1 MPRKKQTDAEQPELI
16 AEEAAEYIVSPDEEA
31 LREEYRGRLAEM
43 LKDPEFR
50 KIEGFPIG
58 EDEAI
63 LALSDPP
70 YYTACPNPFLN
81 EIVEKWR
88 SERAAL
94 RDELGLPN
102 DEPAGSK
109 YIVRENMPTKN
120 YHREPFAADVSEGK
134 TDPIYNAHSYHTKV
148 PHKAI
153 MRYILHYT
161 DPSDVVLDGFCGT
174 GMTGIAAQLC
184 GDKKTVES
192 LGYKVKDGIIHDE
205 NNKPI
210 SQLGD
215 RKATLVDLSPAASFI
230 AYNYNV
236 HADAQKFEREAKR
249 ILKEVEQECSWMYET
264 IHTDNKSKGRINY
277 TIWSDVFL
285 CPECGGEMVFWDV
298 ALDRQ
303 KGEVRDS
310 WNCPHCATLLSKSS
324 SKDSGTQKV
333 ENSWETIFDRSIGKL
348 TKRLKQAPVLMNY
361 SHGGKRFEK
370 RPDEHDLSLIK
381 QVEEGDIP
389 YTFPNALMMFKGD
402 DWGDTWRSGV
412 HAGISHVNQ
421 FFTYR
426 NLWVLTAYWNKVSK
440 VSDTQLR
447 MSLQF
452 SATAAMRY
460 LSRLSKFGITYY
472 FSKGGGVINAG
483 LSGTLYIP
491 SFSAENNVLNTLSIR
506 LPKLAQ
512 AFKSINQKNKTTL
525 CTTNSS
531 SKINCPDATFDY
543 IFTDPPFGGN
553 LMYSEL
559 NFLWEA
565 WLNVFT
571 NTQSE
576 SIINNSQ
583 HKNLYIYQNLM
594 QESFREF
601 FRVLKSGR
609 WMTVEFHNSQNSVW
623 NAIQE
628 AMMSAGFIVA
638 DVRTLDK
645 KQGSFKQ
652 VNNVA
657 AVKQDLV
664 ISAYKPT
671 AEFEQRFSAEAGS
684 EIGAW
689 DFIRQ
694 HLEQLPL
701 PSVNEGVLETLQE
714 RFPYLLYDRMLAF
727 HIQRGLT
734 VPLSSPEFY
743 QGLSQRFLEREG
755 MVFTAAQAAAYDK
768 LRLQAERVEQLALFV
783 TDESSARQ
791 WLRQELEHEPKTYG
805 DLQPKFVQQLH
816 QSKYEDLPELK
827 VILEQAFLQDEK
839 GHWYVPD
846 PERAAD
852 LEKLR
857 QNALLREFNEYRKG
871 KGKLKVFR
879 SEAVRAGFSNA
890 WREREY
896 DVIVEIAERM
906 PESVLQEDQQLLM
919 YYHNAGL
926 RQSSEPRQE
935 NLL

>member
-1 MPRKKQTDAEQPELI
+1 MPRKKQTNAEQPELI
-16 AEEAAEYIVSPDEEA
+16 AEEVAEYIVSPDEEA
-31 LREEYRGRLAEM
+31 LREEYRRRLAEM

-109 YIVRENMPTKN
+109 YAIRENVPTKN
-120 YHREPFAADVSEGK
+120 YHREPFATDVSEGK
-134 TDPIYNAHSYHTKV
+134 NDPIYNAHSYHTKV

-161 DPSDVVLDGFCGT
+161 DPGDIVLDGFCGT
-174 GMTGIAAQLC
+174 GMTGVAAQLC
-184 GDKKTVES
+184 GDKKTIES
-192 LGYKVKDGIIHDE
+192 LGYSVKDGITYDE
-205 NNKPI
+205 NKKPVSRFGTRRAI
-210 SQLGD
+210 LN
-215 RKATLVDLSPAASFI
+215 DLSPVATFI
-230 AYNYNV
+230 AYNYNTPV
-236 HADAQKFEREAKR
+236 NARLFEREAKR
-249 ILKEVEQECSWMYET
+249 ILKEVETECGWMYET
-264 IHTDNKSKGRINY
+264 IHSDKKTKGYIKY

-285 CPECGGEMVFWDV
+285 CPTCGKEMVFWDV
-298 ALDRQ
+298 AVNSENQ
-303 KGEVRDS
+303 EVKED
-310 WNCPHCATLLSKSS
+310 WKCPHCSTMLAKNPSKSS
-324 SKDSGTQKV
+324 GLQKA
-333 ENSWETIFDRSIGKL
+333 ERAWETTFDRAIGSTIRRTKL
-348 TKRLKQAPVLMNY
+348 APVLINY
-361 SHGGKRFEK
+361 SVGNKRFEK
-370 RPDEHDLSLIK
+370 KPDKRDLELLQKIDDI
-381 QVEEGDIP
+381 EIP
-389 YTFPNALMMFKGD
+389 YFFPRDRMRDGGESRRNDATGVTHVHHFYTKRDLYVISSFIDKARKSPSAIYQSLMLVITSLLMY
-402 DWGDTWRSGV
+402 S
-412 HAGISHVNQ
+412 SH
-421 FFTYR
+421 
-426 NLWVLTAYWNKVSK
+426 
-440 VSDTQLR
+440 
-447 MSLQF
+447 
-452 SATAAMRY
+452 
-460 LSRLSKFGITYY
+460 LSRWRLENKSGP
-472 FSKGGGVINAG
+472 
-483 LSGTLYIP
+483 LSGTLYISSTTMP
-491 SFSAENNVLNTLSIR
+491 LDAMTILPGRIKRIVQAKKTLVGLGENSIM
-506 LPKLAQ
+506 
-512 AFKSINQKNKTTL
+512 ST
-525 CTTNSS
+525 SS
-531 SKINCPDATFDY
+531 SVKLQELPDKSVDY
-543 IFTDPPFGGN
+543 VFIDPPFGGN

-559 NFLWEA
+559 SFLWEA
-565 WLNVFT
+565 WLQTIT
-571 NTQSE
+571 NNGTEAVVSE
-576 SIINNSQ
+576 N
-583 HKNLYIYQNLM
+583 HGKRIYEYQELM
-594 QESFREF
+594 ENCFREF
-601 FRVLKSGR
+601 YRALKPGR
-609 WMTVEFHNSQNSVW
+609 WMTIEFHNSQNAVW
-623 NAIQE
+623 NSIQE
-628 AMMSAGFIVA
+628 AILRAGLMVA
-638 DVRTLDK
+638 DVRVLDK
-645 KQGSFKQ
+645 QQGTFKQ
-652 VNNVA
+652 VTTSS

-671 AEFEQRFSAEAGS
+671 DEFEKLFSAEAGS
-684 EIGAW
+684 EQGAW

-694 HLEQLPL
+694 HLDQLPL
-701 PSVNEGVLETLQE
+701 PNMKDGVLETLQE
-714 RFPYLLYDRMLAF
+714 RFPYLLYDRMVAF

-755 MVFTAAQAAAYDK
+755 MVFSAAQAAAYDK

-791 WLRQELEHEPKTYG
+791 WLRQELEREPKTYG

-839 GHWYVPD
+839 GRWYVPD

-857 QNALLREFNEYRKG
+857 QNALLREFNEYRKS
-871 KGKLKVFR
+871 KGRLRVFR

-896 DVIVEIAERM
+896 DVIVEVAERM

-926 RQSSEPRQE
+926 RQSNQPKQD

>member
-1 MPRKKQTDAEQPELI
+1 
-16 AEEAAEYIVSPDEEA
+16 
-31 LREEYRGRLAEM
+31 M

-94 RDELGLPN
+94 RDELGLPS

-134 TDPIYNAHSYHTKV
+134 NDPIYNAHSYHTKV

-161 DPSDVVLDGFCGT
+161 GPGDVVMDGFCGT
-174 GMTGIAAQLC
+174 GMMGIAAQLC

-192 LGYKVKDGIIHDE
+192 LGYIVKDGIVYDQ
-205 NNKPI
+205 NSKPI
-210 SQLGD
+210 SRIGT
-215 RKATLVDLSPAASFI
+215 RKATLIDLSPAATFI
-230 AYNYNV
+230 AYNYNAPV
-236 HADAQKFEREAKR
+236 ESRAFEREAKH
-249 ILKEVEQECSWMYET
+249 IIKKTTDEHGWMYET
-264 IHTDNKSKGRINY
+264 NHEDQKTIGKINF
-277 TIWSDVFL
+277 TIWSDVFI
-285 CPECGGEMVFWDV
+285 CPTCGHEMVFWDV
-298 ALDRQ
+298 AVN
-303 KGEVRDS
+303 KETGEVLDV
-310 WNCPHCATLLSKSS
+310 WNCTGCSSLLSKRRG
-324 SKDSGTQKV
+324 KNIGAQIV
-333 ENSWETIFDRSIGKL
+333 ERAQETYFDRVIGKPA
-348 TKRLKQAPVLMNY
+348 KRAKQVPVLLNY
-361 SHGGKRFEK
+361 SVGNTRFERK
-370 RPDEHDLSLIK
+370 PDQNDIISIQKINELDCPYWCPVTRIDRDIDLWYERDYRTLGI
-381 QVEEGDIP
+381 
-389 YTFPNALMMFKGD
+389 YTIDAFYTK
-402 DWGDTWRSGV
+402 
-412 HAGISHVNQ
+412 
-421 FFTYR
+421 R
-426 NLWVLTAYWNKVSK
+426 NLWLLASLWGKCADIADRRLANFLRFTLTGMQVN
-440 VSDTQLR
+440 
-447 MSLQF
+447 
-452 SATAAMRY
+452 
-460 LSRLSKFGITYY
+460 LSRMNRWRANVSFPY
-472 FSKGGGVINAG
+472 NP
-483 LSGTLYIP
+483 LSGTLYVAGLQSEANVFTGIANKAKRLVKIVAP
-491 SFSAENNVLNTLSIR
+491 LKLSQNNTVITTRSLSSNTAILS
-506 LPKLAQ
+506 KN
-512 AFKSINQKNKTTL
+512 SI
-525 CTTNSS
+525 
-531 SKINCPDATFDY
+531 DY
-543 IFTDPPFGGN
+543 IFTDPPFGSN
-553 LMYSEL
+553 IIYSDL
-559 NFLWEA
+559 SMIWES
-565 WLNVFT
+565 WLNLST
-571 NTQSE
+571 NAAKEAVIHRRKKKDATTLDGYRNIMANGFVEMFQA
-576 SIINNSQ
+576 
-583 HKNLYIYQNLM
+583 
-594 QESFREF
+594 
-601 FRVLKSGR
+601 LKPGR

-628 AMMSAGFIVA
+628 AIMQAGFVVA

-645 KQGSFKQ
+645 QQGTFKQ
-652 VNNVA
+652 VTTST
-657 AVKQDLV
+657 AVKQDLI

-671 AEFEQRFSAEAGS
+671 DEFEKRFISEAGT
-684 EIGAW
+684 EQGAW
-689 DFIRQ
+689 DFMRQ

-701 PSVNEGVLETLQE
+701 PNIKDGALETLQE
-714 RFPYLLYDRMLAF
+714 RLPYLLYDRMVAF

-871 KGKLKVFR
+871 KGRLKVFR

-935 NLL
+935 KLL

>member
-31 LREEYRGRLAEM
+31 LREEYRRRLAEM

-58 EDEAI
+58 EDDAI

-94 RDELGLPN
+94 RDELGLPS

-109 YIVRENMPTKN
+109 YVVRENMPTKN

-134 TDPIYNAHSYHTKV
+134 NDPIYNAHSYHTKV

-161 DPSDVVLDGFCGT
+161 DPGDVVLDGFCGT
-174 GMTGIAAQLC
+174 GMTGVAAQLS

-192 LGYKVKDGIIHDE
+192 LGYTVKDGIIYDS
-205 NNKPI
+205 NKQPI
-210 SQLGD
+210 SRIGARRAVL
-215 RKATLVDLSPAASFI
+215 ADLSPAATYIS
-230 AYNYNV
+230 YNYNTPV
-236 HADAQKFEREAKR
+236 NVQNFERESERVLKSVISELGWMDETWHPNCDDEKR
-249 ILKEVEQECSWMYET
+249 I
-264 IHTDNKSKGRINY
+264 KGNINY
-277 TIWSDVFL
+277 IIYSDVYS
-285 CPECGGEMVFWDV
+285 CPSCGAELVFWDV
-298 ALDRQ
+298 AVNHQEGKVLDQ
-303 KGEVRDS
+303 FECVGCGE
-310 WNCPHCATLLSKSS
+310 LQSKSTIERVWVTYFD
-324 SKDSGTQKV
+324 KALGKV
-333 ENSWETIFDRSIGKL
+333 IKFA
-348 TKRLKQAPVLMNY
+348 KQVPVQINY
-361 SHGGKRFEK
+361 SVGTKTHKKSPDSFDLQLQQKIADVDFDKWYPTNELPDGYNTRQPIESHGAKHVHQFYPRN
-370 RPDEHDLSLIK
+370 SLIWLSMLYEK
-381 QVEEGDIP
+381 TYGNRVFWA
-389 YTFPNALMMFKGD
+389 TFSLLN
-402 DWGDTWRSGV
+402 T
-412 HAGISHVNQ
+412 
-421 FFTYR
+421 
-426 NLWVLTAYWNKVSK
+426 VSK
-440 VSDTQLR
+440 LY
-447 MSLQF
+447 
-452 SATAAMRY
+452 RY
-460 LSRLSKFGITYY
+460 VPKKPGY
-472 FSKGGGVINAG
+472 KGQGGG
-483 LSGTLYIP
+483 LLTGTLYIP
-491 SFSAENNVLNTLSIR
+491 ALIRALSVHSSFRRSLQRLALAIKQYKSYNAHDAIISA
-506 LPKLAQ
+506 
-512 AFKSINQKNKTTL
+512 
-525 CTTNSS
+525 NSS
-531 SKINCPDATFDY
+531 TKYQIPSESIDY
-543 IFTDPPFGGN
+543 IFVDPPFGGN
-553 LMYSEL
+553 LMYSEI
-559 NFLWEA
+559 NFIWES
-565 WLNVFT
+565 WLKVQT
-571 NTQSE
+571 NNRPEAIVNKVQGKN
-576 SIINNSQ
+576 IND
-583 HKNLYIYQNLM
+583 YQNLM
-594 QESFREF
+594 EDCFREF
-601 FRVLKSGR
+601 YRLLKSGR
-609 WMTVEFHNSQNSVW
+609 WITIEFHNSQNSIW
-623 NAIQE
+623 NSIQE
-628 AMMSAGFIVA
+628 ALLSAGFVVA

-645 KQGSFKQ
+645 IHQSFKQ
-652 VNNVA
+652 ITSA
-657 AVKQDLV
+657 SAVKQDLV

-671 AEFEQRFSAEAGS
+671 TIFEKKFISEGGS
-684 EIGAW
+684 IQGAW
-689 DFIRQ
+689 DFVKQ
-694 HLEQLPL
+694 HLEYLPL
-701 PSVNEGVLETLQE
+701 PSLLKGVIETLPE
-714 RFPYLLYDRMLAF
+714 RQPYLLYDRMVAF

-734 VPLSSPEFY
+734 VPLSAPEFY

-827 VILEQAFLQDEK
+827 VILEQAFLQDDK
-839 GHWYVPD
+839 GRWYVPD

-871 KGKLKVFR
+871 KGRLKVFR

>member
-1 MPRKKQTDAEQPELI
+1 MPRKKQTDIEQPELI

-31 LREEYRGRLAEM
+31 MRAEYRQRLAEA

-88 SERAAL
+88 QERAAL

-109 YIVRENMPTKN
+109 YAIRENMPTKN

-134 TDPIYNAHSYHTKV
+134 NDPIYNAHSYHTKV

-161 DPSDVVLDGFCGT
+161 DPGDIVLDGFCGT
-174 GMTGIAAQLC
+174 GMTGVAAQLC
-184 GDKKTVES
+184 SDKKTVES
-192 LGYKVKDGIIHDE
+192 LGYSIRDGMVYDE

-210 SQLGD
+210 SRIGT
-215 RKATLVDLSPAASFI
+215 RKAVLNDLSPAATFI
-230 AYNYNV
+230 AYNYNTPIDRR
-236 HADAQKFEREAKR
+236 AFERKAKK
-249 ILKEVEQECSWMYET
+249 ILKEVETECAWMYET
-264 IHTDNKSKGRINY
+264 LHIDGKTKCRINY
-277 TIWSDVFL
+277 VIWSDVFI
-285 CPECGGEMVFWDV
+285 CPNCNGEMVFWNTSID
-298 ALDRQ
+298 Q
-303 KGEVRDS
+303 KNGSVVDQ
-310 WNCPHCATLLSKSS
+310 WNCPHCAALLGKNPSK
-324 SKDSGTQKV
+324 KSGAQKS
-333 ENSWETIFDRSIGKL
+333 ERSWETIFDRSLGVTI
-348 TKRLKQAPVLMNY
+348 RRAKQLPVLINY
-361 SHGGKRFEK
+361 LFENKKFNKIPDSYDMELLQKIEDEDISFEFPITPLPNGFNTQQPKESHGATHVHHF
-370 RPDEHDLSLIK
+370 
-381 QVEEGDIP
+381 
-389 YTFPNALMMFKGD
+389 YT
-402 DWGDTWRSGV
+402 R
-412 HAGISHVNQ
+412 
-421 FFTYR
+421 R
-426 NLWVLTAYWNKVSK
+426 NLWTFSSIASK
-440 VSDTQLR
+440 VGNYKNAF
-447 MSLQF
+447 MW
-452 SATAAMRY
+452 
-460 LSRLSKFGITYY
+460 LSGAHRDITRLVGVDIKKY
-472 FSKGGGVINAG
+472 FLGGGG
-483 LSGTLYIP
+483 PFSGGVKGAIYIP
-491 SFSAENNVLNTLSIR
+491 SVLVEKPVYVSLSNRLETLSSKVDLWVR
-506 LPKLAQ
+506 
-512 AFKSINQKNKTTL
+512 NK
-525 CTTNSS
+525 SS
-531 SKINCPDATFDY
+531 SVETCSSSNLRLINNSVDY
-543 IFTDPPFGGN
+543 IFVDPPFGGN
-553 LMYSEL
+553 IMYSEL
-559 NFLWEA
+559 NFFWES
-565 WLNVFT
+565 WLHVLT
-571 NTQSE
+571 
-576 SIINNSQ
+576 NNSNEAIVNNFQ
-583 HKNLYIYQNLM
+583 HKGLPEYQGIMELCF
-594 QESFREF
+594 QEF

-609 WMTVEFHNSQNSVW
+609 WMTIEFHNSQNAVW
-623 NAIQE
+623 NSIQE
-628 AMMSAGFIVA
+628 AIMRAGFMVA

-645 KQGSFKQ
+645 KQGTFKQ
-652 VNNVA
+652 VTTSA

-671 AEFEQRFSAEAGS
+671 AEFETRFQAEAGS
-684 EIGAW
+684 EQGAW
-689 DFIRQ
+689 DFLRE
-694 HLEQLPL
+694 HLEQLPP
-701 PSVNEGVLETLQE
+701 PSIKDGAIQILQE
-714 RFPYLLYDRMLAF
+714 RLPYLLYDRMVAF

-734 VPLSSPEFY
+734 VPLSAPEFY

-791 WLRQELEHEPKTYG
+791 WLRQELEKNLQTYG

-839 GHWYVPD
+839 GRWYVPD

-871 KGKLKVFR
+871 KGRLKVFR
-879 SEAVRAGFSNA
+879 SEAIRAGFSNA
-890 WREREY
+890 WRERDY

-919 YYHNAGL
+919 YYHNASL
-926 RQSSEPRQE
+926 RQSSQPRQE

>member
-1 MPRKKQTDAEQPELI
+1 MPRKKQTDIEQPELI

-31 LREEYRGRLAEM
+31 MRAEYRQRLAEA

-63 LALSDPP
+63 LALSNPP

-88 SERAAL
+88 QERAAL

-109 YIVRENMPTKN
+109 YAIRENMPTKN

-134 TDPIYNAHSYHTKV
+134 NDPIYNAHSYHTKV

-161 DPSDVVLDGFCGT
+161 DPGDVVLDGFCGT
-174 GMTGIAAQLC
+174 GMTGVAAQLC
-184 GDKKTVES
+184 GDKKAVES
-192 LGYKVKDGIIHDE
+192 LGYIIKDGIVYDKS
-205 NNKPI
+205 NKPI
-210 SQLGD
+210 SRFGA
-215 RKATLVDLSPAASFI
+215 RKTILNDLSPAAAFI
-230 AYNYNV
+230 SYNYNTPIN
-236 HADAQKFEREAKR
+236 AKAFEREAKQL
-249 ILKEVEQECSWMYET
+249 LKEIEREFGWMYET
-264 IHTDNKSKGRINY
+264 IHKDGVTKGKINF

-285 CPECGGEMVFWDV
+285 CPNCGKEMIFWDV
-298 ALDRQ
+298 ALDAE
-303 KGEVRDS
+303 KGEILDS
-310 WNCPHCATLLSKSS
+310 WSCPHCATLLAKNP
-324 SKDSGTQKV
+324 SKDSGAQKV
-333 ENSWETIFDRSIGKL
+333 ERAWDTIFDRATGQM
-348 TKRLKQAPVLMNY
+348 TRRVKQAPVSINY
-361 SHGGKRFEK
+361 SVGKKRFHK
-370 RPDEHDLSLIK
+370 NPDDQDYKLIQ
-381 QVEEGDIP
+381 QVESVDFPTFAPTDVLPLGDKTSDP
-389 YTFPNALMMFKGD
+389 KN
-402 DWGDTWRSGV
+402 V
-412 HAGISHVNQ
+412 GITHLHH
-421 FFTYR
+421 FYTYR
-426 NLWVLTAYWNKVSK
+426 NLISVSGAVKKTYGKRMLFLVTALLRTMSK
-440 VSDTQLR
+440 MFR
-447 MSLQF
+447 W
-452 SATAAMRY
+452 APHGKHTAGM
-460 LSRLSKFGITYY
+460 
-472 FSKGGGVINAG
+472 
-483 LSGTLYIP
+483 SGTLYVP
-491 SFSAENNVLNTLSIR
+491 SISHEYPIFEGLARRLFLYKELLQMLNNFSNDCAISNG
-506 LPKLAQ
+506 
-512 AFKSINQKNKTTL
+512 
-525 CTTNSS
+525 SS
-531 SKINCPDATFDY
+531 SSIKVSDSSVDY
-543 IFTDPPFGGN
+543 IFVDPPFGDN

-559 NFLWEA
+559 NILQESWLKIYTNNTEEA
-565 WLNVFT
+565 IVNKT
-571 NTQSE
+571 
-576 SIINNSQ
+576 Q
-583 HKNLYIYQNLM
+583 HKGLLEYQGLI
-594 QESFREF
+594 ESCFEEF
-601 FRVLKSGR
+601 YRVLKPGH
-609 WMTVEFHNSQNSVW
+609 WMTVEFHNSKNAVW
-623 NAIQE
+623 NSIHEAITQ
-628 AMMSAGFIVA
+628 SGFVVA

-645 KQGSFKQ
+645 KQGNFNQ
-652 VNNVA
+652 VNA
-657 AVKQDLV
+657 AGAVKQDLI

-671 AEFEQRFSAEAGS
+671 EEFEKQFISEAGS
-684 EIGAW
+684 EQGAW
-689 DFIRQ
+689 DFMRQ

-701 PSVNEGVLETLQE
+701 PNIKESALETLQE
-714 RFPYLLYDRMLAF
+714 RFPYLLYDRMVAF

-734 VPLSSPEFY
+734 VPISAPEFY

-791 WLRQELEHEPKTYG
+791 WLRQELEKNPQTYG

-839 GHWYVPD
+839 GRWYVPD

-857 QNALLREFNEYRKG
+857 QNTLLREFNEYRKG
-871 KGKLKVFR
+871 KGRLKVFR

-890 WREREY
+890 WRERDY

-919 YYHNAGL
+919 YYHNASL
-926 RQSSEPRQE
+926 RQSSQPRQE

>member
-1 MPRKKQTDAEQPELI
+1 MPRKKQTDIEQPQLI

-31 LREEYRGRLAEM
+31 LRAEYRQRLAEA

-88 SERAAL
+88 QERTAL

-109 YIVRENMPTKN
+109 YVLRENMPTKN

-134 TDPIYNAHSYHTKV
+134 NDPIYNAHSYHTKV

-161 DPSDVVLDGFCGT
+161 DPGDIVLDGFCGT

-184 GDKKTVES
+184 GDKKTIES
-192 LGYKVKDGIIHDE
+192 LGYTVKEGKVFDE
-205 NNKPI
+205 NNKHISWLGSRKPI
-210 SQLGD
+210 LS
-215 RKATLVDLSPAASFI
+215 DLSPVAAFI
-230 AYNYNV
+230 AFNYNNPV
-236 HADAQKFEREAKR
+236 NARAFEKESKR
-249 ILKEVEQECSWMYET
+249 ILKEINSEFGWMYET
-264 IHTDNKSKGRINY
+264 KHIDGKTEGLINY
-277 TIWSDVFL
+277 TVWSDVFI
-285 CPECGGEMVFWDV
+285 CSNCGNEMIFSDV
-298 ALDRQ
+298 GIDKGNILDA
-303 KGEVRDS
+303 
-310 WNCPHCATLLSKSS
+310 WNCPNCSALLSKSP
-324 SKDSGTQKV
+324 SKNDGAQKV
-333 ENSWETIFDRSIGKL
+333 ERAWETIFDRSLGHTVRR
-348 TKRLKQAPVLMNY
+348 TKQVPILINY
-361 SHGGKRFEK
+361 SVNGEKFEK
-370 RPDEHDLSLIK
+370 QPDQHDLELIRKIEDTDFSLSYPA
-381 QVEEGDIP
+381 IP
-389 YTFPNALMMFKGD
+389 MMLKGEQ
-402 DWGDTWRSGV
+402 WGDTWRAGYHSGITHIHHFFTTRSTRTLAAV
-412 HAGISHVNQ
+412 FNKIDSIAGELRNYLLYAFEQAIPGMSKWARYVPSHYSQVNQ
-421 FFTYR
+421 
-426 NLWVLTAYWNKVSK
+426 
-440 VSDTQLR
+440 
-447 MSLQF
+447 
-452 SATAAMRY
+452 
-460 LSRLSKFGITYY
+460 
-472 FSKGGGVINAG
+472 G
-483 LSGTLYIP
+483 LSGTLYIGSQFVEP
-491 SFSAENNVLNTLSIR
+491 SLDYILSGKIKRLGDVLRNSPLFRGKSLVTNQSSTHLGNIQNNTL
-506 LPKLAQ
+506 
-512 AFKSINQKNKTTL
+512 
-525 CTTNSS
+525 
-531 SKINCPDATFDY
+531 DY
-543 IFTDPPFGGN
+543 VFVDPPFGSN

-559 NFLWEA
+559 NFLTEA
-565 WLNVFT
+565 WLRT
-571 NTQSE
+571 IT
-576 SIINNSQ
+576 NNSSEAIVNQTQ
-583 HKNLYIYQNLM
+583 HKGLPEYQALM
-594 QESFREF
+594 ENCFIQF
-601 FRVLKSGR
+601 FRVLKPGR
-609 WMTVEFHNSQNSVW
+609 WITIEFHNSQNSVW
-623 NAIQE
+623 NSIQE
-628 AMMSAGFIVA
+628 AVMRAGFVVA

-645 KQGSFKQ
+645 QQGTFKQ
-652 VNNVA
+652 ITSNL
-657 AVKQDLV
+657 AVKQDLI

-671 AEFEQRFSAEAGS
+671 AEFESTFFSEAGS
-684 EIGAW
+684 EQGGW

-701 PSVNEGVLETLQE
+701 PNVKNGALETLQE
-714 RFPYLLYDRMLAF
+714 RFPYLLYDRMVAF

-734 VPLSSPEFY
+734 IPLSAPEFY

-827 VILEQAFLQDEK
+827 VILEQAFLQDDK
-839 GHWYVPD
+839 GRWYVPD

-871 KGKLKVFR
+871 KGRLKVFR
-879 SEAVRAGFSNA
+879 SEAIRAGFSNA

-919 YYHNAGL
+919 YYHNARL
-926 RQSSEPRQE
+926 RQSSQPRQE

>member
-16 AEEAAEYIVSPDEEA
+16 AEEAAEYIVSPDEKA
-31 LREEYRGRLAEM
+31 LREEYRRRLAEM

-134 TDPIYNAHSYHTKV
+134 NDPIYNAHSYHTKV

-161 DPSDVVLDGFCGT
+161 DPGDVVLDGFCGT
-174 GMTGIAAQLC
+174 GMTGVAAQLC

-192 LGYKVKDGIIHDE
+192 LGYTVKDGMIYDE
-205 NNKPI
+205 NSKPI
-210 SQLGD
+210 SRLGS
-215 RKATLVDLSPAASFI
+215 RKAILTDLSPAATFI
-230 AYNYNV
+230 SYNYNKPLDNRLFV
-236 HADAQKFEREAKR
+236 RETKSV
-249 ILKEVEQECSWMYET
+249 LKEVEEECAWMYET
-264 IHTDNKSKGRINY
+264 THSDGITKGKISY
-277 TIWSDVFL
+277 TIWSDVFI
-285 CPECGGEMVFWDV
+285 CPNCGNEMIFWDV
-298 ALDRQ
+298 AIDQ
-303 KGEVRDS
+303 AKEIVYET
-310 WNCPHCATLLSKSS
+310 WECPTCSTLLAKSPA
-324 SKDSGTQKV
+324 KDSGSQKT
-333 ENSWETIFDRSIGKL
+333 ERAWEVVFDRALGITIRRAKQLPVVIHYSIGK
-348 TKRLKQAPVLMNY
+348 
-361 SHGGKRFEK
+361 KRFEK
-370 RPDEHDLSLIK
+370 QPDKDDLELIRRI
-381 QVEEGDIP
+381 EDLDIP
-389 YTFPNALMMFKGD
+389 AFIPTDSLPDGFNTQQPKESHGVNYVHQFYT
-402 DWGDTWRSGV
+402 R
-412 HAGISHVNQ
+412 
-421 FFTYR
+421 R
-426 NLWVLTAYWNKVSK
+426 NLWALSSAVQKMYGKRSLFVVTALMR
-440 VSDTQLR
+440 TMTR
-447 MSLQF
+447 MFRWAPFGKHTAGTSGILYLPSVTHEYSIF
-452 SATAAMRY
+452 SAVLR
-460 LSRLSKFGITYY
+460 RL
-472 FSKGGGVINAG
+472 N
-483 LSGTLYIP
+483 LYRDLLNMLGDLDD
-491 SFSAENNVLNTLSIR
+491 NNSII
-506 LPKLAQ
+506 
-512 AFKSINQKNKTTL
+512 S
-525 CTTNSS
+525 TNSG
-531 SKINCPDATFDY
+531 SKIQTPESSVDY
-543 IFTDPPFGGN
+543 IFVDPPFGGN

-559 NFLWEA
+559 NFIWES
-565 WLNVFT
+565 WLRVIT
-571 NTQSE
+571 NNRTE
-576 SIINNSQ
+576 AIINKV
-583 HKNLYIYQNLM
+583 HRKGLFDYQILM
-594 QESFREF
+594 ENCFQEF
-601 FRVLKSGR
+601 FRIIKPGR
-609 WMTVEFHNSQNSVW
+609 WMTVEFHNSQSSVW
-623 NAIQE
+623 NVIQE
-628 AMMSAGFIVA
+628 SIMRVGFVVA

-645 KQGSFKQ
+645 KHNTFKQ
-652 VNNVA
+652 VTTVS

-664 ISAYKPT
+664 ISAYRPT
-671 AEFEQRFSAEAGS
+671 VEFEKRFMSEAGS
-684 EIGAW
+684 EQGAW

-701 PSVNEGVLETLQE
+701 PNIKDGALETLQE
-714 RFPYLLYDRMLAF
+714 RFPYLLYDRMVAF
-727 HIQRGLT
+727 HIQRGLI
-734 VPLSSPEFY
+734 VPLSAPEFY

-827 VILEQAFLQDEK
+827 VILEQAFLQDNK

-871 KGKLKVFR
+871 KGRLKVFR

-926 RQSSEPRQE
+926 RQSSQPKQE
-935 NLL
+935 SLL

>member
-1 MPRKKQTDAEQPELI
+1 MPRKKKTDIEQPELI

-31 LREEYRGRLAEM
+31 LREEYRRRLAEA

-88 SERAAL
+88 QERASL

-109 YIVRENMPTKN
+109 YAVRENMPTKN

-134 TDPIYNAHSYHTKV
+134 NDPIYNAHSYHTKV

-161 DPSDVVLDGFCGT
+161 DPGDIVLDGFCGT

-184 GDKKTVES
+184 DDKTALES
-192 LGYKVKDGIIHDE
+192 LGYTVKDGIVYDE
-205 NNKPI
+205 KNEPI
-210 SQLGD
+210 SRIGT
-215 RKATLVDLSPAASFI
+215 RKAVLNDLSPAATFI
-230 AYNYNV
+230 AYNYNTPIS
-236 HADAQKFEREAKR
+236 ARTFEREAKNL
-249 ILKEVEQECSWMYET
+249 LKNVEAECGWMYET
-264 IHTDNKSKGRINY
+264 IHKDGKTKGRVNF
-277 TIWSDVFL
+277 TVWSDVFR
-285 CPECGGEMVFWDV
+285 CPNCNSEMVFWDV
-298 ALDRQ
+298 AVDLLQ
-303 KGEVRDS
+303 GKIRDE
-310 WNCPHCATLLSKSS
+310 WNCPSCAVLLAKSPSQS
-324 SKDSGTQKV
+324 SGVQKV
-333 ENSWETIFDRSIGKL
+333 DRVIDTHFDRALGSTISRIKQVPVLINYSIGK
-348 TKRLKQAPVLMNY
+348 KK
-361 SHGGKRFEK
+361 FEK
-370 RPDEHDLSLIK
+370 KPDHNDLSLIEK
-381 QVEEGDIP
+381 IENLDILYQYP
-389 YTFPNALMMFKGD
+389 TTPMMLIGEN
-402 DWGDTWRSGV
+402 WGDTWRAGYHTGV
-412 HAGISHVNQ
+412 THTHHFYTQTNLIALAVLWRKISENP
-421 FFTYR
+421 
-426 NLWVLTAYWNKVSK
+426 
-440 VSDTQLR
+440 D
-447 MSLQF
+447 
-452 SATAAMRY
+452 
-460 LSRLSKFGITYY
+460 SRLRFALSFVFTAIIPYASKLRRFRPDK
-472 FSKGGGVINAG
+472 KGGGP
-483 LSGTLYIP
+483 LSGTLYMASIITP
-491 SFSAENNVLNTLSIR
+491 PNVLLSFARNSEFISN
-506 LPKLAQ
+506 
-512 AFKSINQKNKTTL
+512 AFSSLSGIDTCSAISTV
-525 CTTNSS
+525 SS
-531 SKINCPDATFDY
+531 SHAERLSDNFVDY
-543 IFTDPPFGGN
+543 IFVDPPFGDN

-559 NFLWEA
+559 NFLWES
-565 WLNVFT
+565 WLKVIT
-571 NTQSE
+571 NNSPE
-576 SIINNSQ
+576 AIINQQQ
-583 HKNLYIYQNLM
+583 HKGLPEYQDLM
-594 QESFREF
+594 ERCFRNF
-601 FRVLKSGR
+601 FRLLKPGR

-628 AMMSAGFIVA
+628 SVMRAGFMVA

-645 KQGSFKQ
+645 KQGTFKQ
-652 VNNVA
+652 VTTSS

-671 AEFEQRFSAEAGS
+671 AEFEKRFLAEAGS
-684 EIGAW
+684 EQGAW
-689 DFIRQ
+689 DFMRE
-694 HLEQLPL
+694 HLEQLPP
-701 PSVNEGVLETLQE
+701 PSVKDGVIQILQE
-714 RFPYLLYDRMLAF
+714 RLPYLLYDRMVAF

-734 VPLSSPEFY
+734 IPLSAPEFY
-743 QGLSQRFLEREG
+743 QGLSQRLLEREG

-805 DLQPKFVQQLH
+805 DLQPKFVQKLH

-827 VILEQAFLQDEK
+827 VILEQAFLQDDK
-839 GHWYVPD
+839 GRWYVPD

-857 QNALLREFNEYRKG
+857 QNALLREFNEYHKG
-871 KGKLKVFR
+871 KGRLKVFR
-879 SEAVRAGFSNA
+879 SEAIRAGFSNA
-890 WREREY
+890 WRERDY

-919 YYHNAGL
+919 YYHNASL
-926 RQSSEPRQE
+926 RQSSQPKQE

>member
-1 MPRKKQTDAEQPELI
+1 MPRKKQNDAEQPELI

-31 LREEYRGRLAEM
+31 LREEYRRRLAEM

-102 DEPAGSK
+102 DDPAGSK

-134 TDPIYNAHSYHTKV
+134 NDPIYNAHSYHTKV

-161 DPSDVVLDGFCGT
+161 DPGDVVLDGFCGT
-174 GMTGIAAQLC
+174 GMTGVAAQLC

-192 LGYKVKDGIIHDE
+192 LGYSVKDGVVCDG
-205 NNKPI
+205 NNKI
-210 SQLGD
+210 SSLGG
-215 RKATLVDLSPAASFI
+215 RKAVLADLSPAATFI
-230 AYNYNV
+230 SYNYNTPV
-236 HADAQKFEREAKR
+236 DARTFDREAKR
-249 ILKEVEQECSWMYET
+249 ILKEVEQECGWMYET
-264 IHTDNKSKGRINY
+264 IHTDGKTKGRINHI
-277 TIWSDVFL
+277 IWSDVYL
-285 CPECGGEMVFWDV
+285 CPNCGKDMVFWDV
-298 ALDRQ
+298 AVNQER
-303 KGEVRDS
+303 GEISDT
-310 WNCPHCATLLSKSS
+310 WNCPQCGTLLAKSP
-324 SKDSGTQKV
+324 SKDSGNQRA
-333 ENSWETIFDRSIGKL
+333 ERLWETVFDRALGTTIRRAKQTPVIVNYSIGK
-348 TKRLKQAPVLMNY
+348 
-361 SHGGKRFEK
+361 KRFEK
-370 RPDEHDLSLIK
+370 QPDHSDFQLLEKIES
-381 QVEEGDIP
+381 ENIP
-389 YTFPNALMMFKGD
+389 YHFPTDKLPEGFNTQQPLE
-402 DWGDTWRSGV
+402 SHGV
-412 HAGISHVNQ
+412 TNLHH
-421 FFTYR
+421 FFTHN
-426 NLWVLTAYWNKVSK
+426 NLWAIAALWEKINTVQDIRIRNSLHLVVTAIMPYASK
-440 VSDTQLR
+440 LR
-447 MSLQF
+447 RF
-452 SATAAMRY
+452 RAD
-460 LSRLSKFGITYY
+460 K
-472 FSKGGGVINAG
+472 KGGGPLA
-483 LSGTLYIP
+483 GTLYIASVITP
-491 SFSAENNVLNTLSIR
+491 PNVMLSFGRNVEFIKRAFAETQRLQTPNGIGTTSASALLSV
-506 LPKLAQ
+506 
-512 AFKSINQKNKTTL
+512 KSD
-525 CTTNSS
+525 SV
-531 SKINCPDATFDY
+531 DY
-543 IFTDPPFGGN
+543 IFIDPPFGSN

-559 NFLWEA
+559 NFLWEPWFA
-565 WLNVFT
+565 ITT
-571 NTQSE
+571 NNLPE
-576 SIINNSQ
+576 AIVNKVQ
-583 HKNLYIYQNLM
+583 HKSLSEYQNLM
-594 QESFREF
+594 RDCLNEF
-601 FRVLKSGR
+601 FRVLKPGR
-609 WMTVEFHNSQNSVW
+609 WMTVEFHNSQNAVW

-628 AMMSAGFIVA
+628 SIMQSGFMVA

-645 KQGSFKQ
+645 QQGTFKQ
-652 VNNVA
+652 VTTST
-657 AVKQDLV
+657 AVKQDLI

-671 AEFEQRFSAEAGS
+671 IEFEKQFLATAGS
-684 EIGAW
+684 EQGAW
-689 DFIRQ
+689 DFMRQ
-694 HLEQLPL
+694 HLEQLP
-701 PSVNEGVLETLQE
+701 PPNIKGDAIQISQE
-714 RFPYLLYDRMLAF
+714 RLPYLLYDRMVAF
-727 HIQRGLT
+727 HIQRGST
-734 VPLSSPEFY
+734 IPLSSPEFY

-871 KGKLKVFR
+871 KGRLKVFR

-935 NLL
+935 KLL

>member
-1 MPRKKQTDAEQPELI
+1 MPRKKQNDAEQPELI
-16 AEEAAEYIVSPDEEA
+16 AEAAAEYIVSPDEEA
-31 LREEYRGRLAEM
+31 LREEYRRRLAEM

-109 YIVRENMPTKN
+109 YVVRENMPTKN

-134 TDPIYNAHSYHTKV
+134 NDPIYNAHSYHTKV

-161 DPSDVVLDGFCGT
+161 DPGDVVFDGFCGT
-174 GMTGIAAQLC
+174 GMTGVAAQMC

-192 LGYKVKDGIIHDE
+192 LGYSIKDGMVYDE
-205 NNKPI
+205 NKKPI
-210 SQLGD
+210 SYLGD
-215 RKATLVDLSPAASFI
+215 RKSVLNDLSSAATFI
-230 AYNYNV
+230 AHNYNT
-236 HADAQKFEREAKR
+236 AFTSRAFEREAKR
-249 ILKEVEQECSWMYET
+249 ILKEVEEECAWMYET
-264 IHTDNKSKGRINY
+264 LHTDGKTLGRINF
-277 TIWSDVFL
+277 TAWSDVFI
-285 CPECGGEMVFWDV
+285 CSHCGTELIFWDV
-298 ALDRQ
+298 AIDQ
-303 KGEVRDS
+303 KNGEIKDT
-310 WNCPHCATLLSKSS
+310 WDCSS
-324 SKDSGTQKV
+324 CGTVLAKNPGKDSNALKV
-333 ENSWETIFDRSIGKL
+333 DRAWETVFDRALGK
-348 TKRLKQAPVLMNY
+348 TVRQA
-361 SHGGKRFEK
+361 KRFPVIINYTVGKKRHEK
-370 RPDEHDLSLIK
+370 RPDANDLKTIQKIDDGEILYNFPK
-381 QVEEGDIP
+381 NPLPEGEKVTDPKNVGIDYIHQF
-389 YTFPNALMMFKGD
+389 YT
-402 DWGDTWRSGV
+402 
-412 HAGISHVNQ
+412 H
-421 FFTYR
+421 R
-426 NLWVLTAYWNKVSK
+426 NLWVLSALFDKIKKSK
-440 VSDTQLR
+440 EKHLLFWFTSTLPWC
-447 MSLQF
+447 
-452 SATAAMRY
+452 
-460 LSRLSKFGITYY
+460 SRENRLHLGNYFGK
-472 FSKGGGVINAG
+472 SGGVITSLRGTWYIAS
-483 LSGTLYIP
+483 LSVET
-491 SFSAENNVLNTLSIR
+491 NVLERFR
-506 LPKLAQ
+506 LRL
-512 AFKSINQKNKTTL
+512 
-525 CTTNSS
+525 NSS
-531 SKINCPDATFDY
+531 QYESNFKLGNYLVTNQSSTGIESFPDSCLDY
-543 IFTDPPFGGN
+543 IFVDPPFGSN

-559 NFLWEA
+559 NIIWES
-565 WLNVFT
+565 WLDVLTNNQHEAIVNRIQKKKLPDYQGLMENSYRVFY
-571 NTQSE
+571 
-576 SIINNSQ
+576 
-583 HKNLYIYQNLM
+583 KA
-594 QESFREF
+594 
-601 FRVLKSGR
+601 LKPGR
-609 WMTVEFHNSQNSVW
+609 WITTEFHNSQNAVW
-623 NAIQE
+623 NTIQE
-628 AMMSAGFIVA
+628 ALLAAGFMVA
-638 DVRTLDK
+638 DVRSIDK
-645 KQGSFKQ
+645 QKGSFNQ
-652 VNNVA
+652 VNA
-657 AVKQDLV
+657 AGAVKQDLI

-671 AEFEQRFSAEAGS
+671 AEFEKRFLSEAGS
-684 EIGAW
+684 DQGAW
-689 DFIRQ
+689 DFMRQ
-694 HLEQLPL
+694 HLEQLPP
-701 PSVNEGVLETLQE
+701 PSLKDGAIQILQE
-714 RFPYLLYDRMLAF
+714 RLPYLLYDRMVAF
-727 HIQRGLT
+727 HIQRGLI
-734 VPLSSPEFY
+734 VPLSAPEFY

-827 VILEQAFLQDEK
+827 VILEQAFLQDDK
-839 GHWYVPD
+839 GRWYVPD

-871 KGKLKVFR
+871 KGRLKVFR
-879 SEAVRAGFSNA
+879 SEAIRAGFSNA

-896 DVIVEIAERM
+896 SIIVEIAERM

>member
-1 MPRKKQTDAEQPELI
+1 MLRKKQNDAEQPELI
-16 AEEAAEYIVSPDEEA
+16 VEEAAEYIVSPDEEA
-31 LREEYRGRLAEM
+31 LREEYRRRLAEM

-88 SERAAL
+88 NERVTL
-94 RDELGLPN
+94 RDELGLPS
-102 DEPAGSK
+102 DEPARSK
-109 YIVRENMPTKN
+109 YVVRENMPTKN

-134 TDPIYNAHSYHTKV
+134 NDPIYNAHSYHTKV

-161 DPSDVVLDGFCGT
+161 DPGDVVLDGFCGT
-174 GMTGIAAQLC
+174 GMTGVAAQLC
-184 GDKKTVES
+184 GDKNAVES
-192 LGYKVKDGIIHDE
+192 LGFTVKNGAIHDV
-205 NNKPI
+205 NNIPVSTFGVREAVLADI
-210 SQLGD
+210 
-215 RKATLVDLSPAASFI
+215 SPAATFI
-230 AYNYNV
+230 SYNYNTPVNARAFV
-236 HADAQKFEREAKR
+236 HDAKN
-249 ILKEVEQECSWMYET
+249 ILKEVMKECSWMYET
-264 IHTDNKSKGRINY
+264 LHKDGVSKGLINF
-277 TIWSDVFL
+277 TIWSDVLL
-285 CPECGGEMVFWDV
+285 CANCGKEMVFWDV
-298 ALDRQ
+298 AIDHDQ
-303 KGEVRDS
+303 ETVRDV
-310 WNCPHCATLLSKSS
+310 WNCPHCATLLAKNPA
-324 SKDSGTQKV
+324 KDSGAQKS
-333 ENSWETIFDRSIGKL
+333 ERAWETVFDRAIGQ
-348 TKRLKQAPVLMNY
+348 TIKRNKQVPVRINY
-361 SHGGKRFEK
+361 SFGNKRFEK
-370 RPDEHDLSLIK
+370 LPDKNDLALIENI
-381 QVEEGDIP
+381 VDGEIP
-389 YTFPNALMMFKGD
+389 YQFPVVPMMFKGEG
-402 DWGDTWRSGV
+402 WGDTWRAGY
-412 HAGISHVNQ
+412 HAGITHAHH
-421 FFTYR
+421 FYTRR
-426 NLWVLTAYWNKVSK
+426 NLWTLTTFIHKANKKRVLFTVTALLRTMSK
-440 VSDTQLR
+440 MFR
-447 MSLQF
+447 W
-452 SATAAMRY
+452 APHGKHTA
-460 LSRLSKFGITYY
+460 GT
-472 FSKGGGVINAG
+472 
-483 LSGTLYIP
+483 SGTLYLP
-491 SFSAENNVLNTLSIR
+491 SISHEYSLFGAVERRLEIYKDLLRMLSTFENNKVTV
-506 LPKLAQ
+506 
-512 AFKSINQKNKTTL
+512 F
-525 CTTNSS
+525 TNSS
-531 SKINCPDATFDY
+531 SKSNLPTNSIDY
-543 IFTDPPFGGN
+543 IFVDPPFGDN
-553 LMYSEL
+553 LLYSEL
-559 NFLWEA
+559 NFLTETWLGVYTNRLKEA
-565 WLNVFT
+565 VMSVSQKKHLN
-571 NTQSE
+571 E
-576 SIINNSQ
+576 
-583 HKNLYIYQNLM
+583 YQLLM
-594 QESFREF
+594 ADCFKEF
-601 FRVLKSGR
+601 FRVLKPGR

-623 NAIQE
+623 TAIQE
-628 AMMSAGFIVA
+628 AAMEAGFIIA

-645 KQGSFKQ
+645 KQNTFKQ
-652 VNNVA
+652 VNSAN

-671 AEFEQRFSAEAGS
+671 AEFEKRFLAEAGT
-684 EIGAW
+684 EQGAW
-689 DFIRQ
+689 DFVRE

-701 PSVNEGVLETLQE
+701 PIVKEGVIQLLQE
-714 RFPYLLYDRMLAF
+714 RFPYLLYDRMVAF

-734 VPLSSPEFY
+734 VPLSAPEFY

-827 VILEQAFLQDEK
+827 VILEQTFLQDDK
-839 GHWYVPD
+839 GRWYVPD

-871 KGKLKVFR
+871 KGRLKVFR

-906 PESVLQEDQQLLM
+906 SESVLQEDQQLLM

-926 RQSSEPRQE
+926 RQSSQPRQE